1 MKRVRDCAYLI
12 VKIWACC
19 ERIENVLTSMQKK
32 PSRNYEYEKAPK
44 QRSRL
49 HRKTSISP
57 DFIIS
62 GVSLGLCG
70 TCGSSP

>member
-49 HRKTSISP
+49 RIFSIEKRLSEADLDYGGVVNP
-57 DFIIS
+57 IS
-62 GVSLGLCG
+62 
-70 TCGSSP
+70 